1 MENEWRAT
9 NMWNH
14 NLSNSRGVAILFSKI
29 IDYEEAET
37 GRNNTGRKISL
48 AVKIS
53 NTYNV
58 NIYDV
63 YVPNLGNDKIIIIN

>member
-48 AVKIS
+48 AVKIPF
-53 NTYNV
+53 
-58 NIYDV
+58 YDTSKTPHSV
-63 YVPNLGNDKIIIIN
+63 LCRLLYH